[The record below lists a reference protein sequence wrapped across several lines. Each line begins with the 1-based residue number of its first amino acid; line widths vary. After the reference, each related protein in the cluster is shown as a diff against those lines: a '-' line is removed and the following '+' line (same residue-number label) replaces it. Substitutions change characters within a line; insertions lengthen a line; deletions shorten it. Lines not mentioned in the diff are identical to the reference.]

1 MATKPDEV
9 MTGEDDDAPSTI
21 VPHEKVEID
30 LSPEELK
37 LHEAEQLGAKGETP
51 DEEDARLAED
61 ASDAERDA
69 IRARRRDEKVER
81 KDRRDKA
88 ITRDK
93 TELDYLRKQNDTL
106 ERRVMGIEARG
117 HQADLQQV
125 DARLN
130 AAMNEVSMAEQV
142 IAKAV
147 NAGNG
152 EDVAKAMRYR
162 DEAMARAQQLNSI
175 KAQASVAP
183 ATQQPT
189 GPNEQVLAHAKDFMK
204 DNAWYDPQGRDEDS
218 AVVLAIDQ
226 ALAKDGYDP
235 KAEDY
240 WMELR
245 KRVARRLP
253 EKVPKAEAGARTPRG
268 GPEIGS
274 GKEHAP
280 TSTRKEVYLSPERK
294 AALVEAGV
302 WDDPILRM
310 KYAKRYA
317 EYDRNKVAE
326 SRA

>member
-1 MATKPDEV
+1 
-9 MTGEDDDAPSTI
+9 
-21 VPHEKVEID
+21 
-30 LSPEELK
+30 
-37 LHEAEQLGAKGETP
+37 
-51 DEEDARLAED
+51 
-61 ASDAERDA
+61 
-69 IRARRRDEKVER
+69 
-81 KDRRDKA
+81 
-88 ITRDK
+88 
-93 TELDYLRKQNDTL
+93 
-106 ERRVMGIEARG
+106 
-117 HQADLQQV
+117 
-125 DARLN
+125 
-130 AAMNEVSMAEQV
+130 
-142 IAKAV
+142 
-147 NAGNG
+147 
-152 EDVAKAMRYR
+152 
-162 DEAMARAQQLNSI
+162 
-175 KAQASVAP
+175 
-183 ATQQPT
+183 
-189 GPNEQVLAHAKDFMK
+189 VLAHAKDFMK

-253 EKVPKAEAGARTPRG
+253 EKVPKSEAGARTPRG